1 VDMRAYTLQRQ
12 RGASLIELLV
22 ALVIG
27 LFLLLGAVKVFQQSQ
42 STYRASESVAR
53 LQETARLA
61 MDVIETDIRMANF
74 WGMNNRAD
82 YIINR
87 AGPGQSPPAAFT
99 AQQQSNASLCGAA
112 NGNWMINLDEYVG
125 GSNNAYGLTCAAS
138 NYRAGSDVVFI
149 RRANESTPT
158 TLDANRVYLQTS
170 RIQGSLF
177 MPACTDPTNPTCIPA
192 EYLPPASQSRALEA
206 HAYYVSSQSTQRA
219 DVPSLRR
226 KRLANLSTATAT
238 DAVIDEEIVPG
249 VEDMQI
255 RFGVDTNGDTS
266 ADQYFEPGA
275 VPANANVVSVTV
287 WLRVR
292 AEDTDVSYSDQTAY
306 QYADMAA
313 AFTPNDRYRRI
324 LVTKTIHIRNT
335 RA

>member
-1 VDMRAYTLQRQ
+1 MQAGNGQRQ
-12 RGASLIELLV
+12 RGVSLIELMV
-22 ALVIG
+22 ALLIS
-27 LFLLLGAVKVFQQSQ
+27 LFLLLGAVTVFNQSQ
-42 STYRASESVAR
+42 STYRASEGVAR

-61 MDVIETDIRMANF
+61 MDVVETDIRMANF

-87 AGPGQSPPAAFT
+87 AGPGQNPPAEFT
-99 AQQQSNASLCGAA
+99 SQQQSNVSLCGAA
-112 NGNWMINLDEYVG
+112 NANWMINLNEYVG
-125 GSNNAYGLTCAAS
+125 GSNNAYGLTCAGS
-138 NYRAGSDVVFI
+138 NYQAGSDVVFI
-149 RRANESTPT
+149 RRANEAAPV

-170 RIQGSLF
+170 RIQGTLF
-177 MPACTDPTNPTCIPA
+177 VPACTDPTSQACIPA
-192 EYLPPASQSRALEA
+192 AYLPPASQSRALEV
-206 HAYYVSSQSTQRA
+206 HAYYVSSQSTQRT

-226 KRLANLSTATAT
+226 KRLANVSSATAT

-255 RFGVDTNGDTS
+255 RLGIDTNGDTS
-266 ADQYFEPGA
+266 ADQYVNPGA

-292 AEDTDVSYSDQTAY
+292 AEDTDVSYRDGTSY

-324 LVTKTIHIRNT
+324 LVSKTIHIRNT